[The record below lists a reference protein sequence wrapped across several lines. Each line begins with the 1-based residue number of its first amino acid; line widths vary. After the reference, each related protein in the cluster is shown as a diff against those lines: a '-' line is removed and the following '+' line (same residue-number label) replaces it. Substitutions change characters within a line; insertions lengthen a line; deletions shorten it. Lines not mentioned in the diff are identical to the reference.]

1 MAFGSLN
8 LCRFHWETQNLYQGI
23 VWQWRC
29 EVSPKQLLYS
39 LSWIVPLVGGILS
52 LIVIWFA
59 RQSSRASNQY
69 IPAFMLNAIGI
80 ILVGLGSLFLTYLNL
95 ARISVNVCG
104 VASCF
109 NQPMALSIA
118 GVPISRTGGP
128 SL

>member
-80 ILVGLGSLFLTYLNL
+80 ILVGLGSLFLNYEYNWTSVVFMVL
-95 ARISVNVCG
+95 AALCIICG
-104 VASCF
+104 
-109 NQPMALSIA
+109 NILIYRHLP
-118 GVPISRTGGP
+118 R
-128 SL
+128 

>member
-23 VWQWRC
+23 VWQWRYK
-29 EVSPKQLLYS
+29 VSPKQLLYS

-69 IPAFMLNAIGI
+69 IPAFVLNAIGI
-80 ILVGLGSLFLTYLNL
+80 ILVGLGSLFLNY
-95 ARISVNVCG
+95 
-104 VASCF
+104 
-109 NQPMALSIA
+109 
-118 GVPISRTGGP
+118 
-128 SL
+128 